1 MDCSPPGSTVHGI
14 SQAGI
19 LEWGVISFS
28 SRSSW
33 PRDQTHISCIA
44 GRFITTEPPGKPI
57 WAKVGTEWGRSPPA
71 GTRPGMHIST
81 LGTSCTLGTTSMEDP
96 EGLGVRG
103 IDRIAHGLGHCSW
116 GWLGKALAPHSN
128 TLAWKIPRTEEPGR
142 LQSMG
147 SLRVGHGWVTS
158 LSLFTFF

>member
-14 SQAGI
+14 SQARI

-57 WAKVGTEWGRSPPA
+57 WAMVGTKWGRSPPG
-71 GTRPGMHIST
+71 GTLTGMHIST
-81 LGTSCTLGTTSMEDP
+81 LGTSCTLGTTSVEDP
-96 EGLGVRG
+96 EGRGVGG
-103 IDRIAHGLGHCSW
+103 IDWIAHELGHCSW
-116 GWLGKALAPHSN
+116 GWWSISGWIFLPTWGLHSWAVWQTGN
-128 TLAWKIPRTEEPGR
+128 TINSELIRWYTDYKRA
-142 LQSMG
+142 
-147 SLRVGHGWVTS
+147 
-158 LSLFTFF
+158 